1 MAQART
7 IHGIAVSPGFAIGP
21 AHVVRAEEHA
31 VPTWSVAETDLPHE
45 IERLRGALKLAS
57 EELQRRQVL
66 VAAQS
71 SEKDAQIFA
80 VHRTILGDPR
90 ALREVEA
97 AIRGERI
104 NAEAA
109 VEHLIKRLERTL
121 GKLEGDHVRNY
132 AADLADPWR
141 DVLHTLMK
149 VQRQSF
155 QVSQAP
161 VIVAAAVLTPEV
173 MTCVERGRLLGVIT
187 EAGGRFSHGAV
198 LARSFGVPCV
208 VGLPGL
214 LGRMEQ
220 GLTVTIDGARGQVQ
234 LRPDASQIE
243 EFEGQRKRLQARKQ
257 ALAEH
262 ASLPACTLDGA
273 QFGVFVNVESTR
285 DFDIFDVGHAD
296 GIGLLRT
303 EFMYMERPQFPSEE
317 EQFRMYRRVLEQ
329 FGKRPVTLRTLDIG
343 GDKRLPYFQM
353 PSETN
358 PALGW
363 RGIRVSLEWQDLL
376 RVQLRAALRAGAG
389 GDLRILLPMVSSLE
403 EIQATH
409 TIFSSVKNVL
419 LEQGYEVASNTP
431 VGIMVEVPSV
441 LLCLEQLIEQVD
453 FVSVGTN
460 DLVQYLLAVDR
471 DHPWVSRLYEPQ
483 HPAVIKALAW
493 VARIARAAGK
503 PCAVCGDMADD
514 PAVALMLLGFG
525 FDSVSVA
532 ANFLPEIKYAVRKS
546 TLANARSLA
555 ARALEQTTVE
565 GVRRVL
571 SEIRDELHAL

>member
-7 IHGIAVSPGFAIGP
+7 IHGIAVSPGLAIGP

-31 VPTWSVAETDLPHE
+31 VPTWSVPEADLPRE
-45 IERLRGALKLAS
+45 IERLRGALKLAT

-80 VHRTILGDPR
+80 VHRSILADPR
-90 ALREVEA
+90 ALRDVEA

-104 NAEAA
+104 NAETA
-109 VEHLIKRLERTL
+109 VDHLIKRLERTL
-121 GKLEGDHVRNY
+121 GKLEGDNVRNY

-155 QVSQAP
+155 QGGEAP

-173 MTCVERGRLLGVIT
+173 MTCVERERLLGVIT

-214 LGRMEQ
+214 LGRLEQ

-234 LRPDASQIE
+234 LRPDAGQIE
-243 EFEGQRKRLQARKQ
+243 EFEAQRARLQARKQ

-262 ASLPACTLDGA
+262 ASLPAQTRDGA
-273 QFGVFVNVESTR
+273 QFGVFANVESAR
-285 DFDIFDVGHAD
+285 DFDIFNVAHAD

-303 EFMYMERPQFPSEE
+303 EFMYMERPQFPSED

-353 PSETN
+353 PSENN

-403 EIQATH
+403 EIEATH
-409 TIFSSVKNVL
+409 VIFSSVKSGL
-419 LEQGYEVASNTP
+419 LEQGYEVANDTP
-431 VGIMVEVPSV
+431 VGIMIEVPSV
-441 LLCLEQLIEQVD
+441 LSCLEELIQHVD

-471 DHPWVSRLYEPQ
+471 DHHWVSRLYEPQ
-483 HPAVIKALAW
+483 HPAVIKALAH
-493 VARIARAAGK
+493 VARVARAAGK
-503 PCAVCGDMADD
+503 PCSVCGDMADD

-546 TLANARSLA
+546 TLVSARALA
-555 ARALEQTTVE
+555 SRALEQTKVE

-571 SEIRDELHAL
+571 SEIRDELHTL